1 MPERRRLTRSTNRLI
16 AGVCAGLADYL
27 DLDATLV
34 RIGFIVLALFSL
46 GFGAIVA
53 YVVCWAIMPPADAAA
68 VAGPR
73 EAGARSGNAALL
85 IGVILLVIGLSM
97 LFPALRSA
105 WWIGLA
111 IVRFAW
117 AIALIAAGVIIVA
130 LSRRR

>member
-53 YVVCWAIMPPADAAA
+53 YVVSCSTWGDLSATFF
-68 VAGPR
+68 
-73 EAGARSGNAALL
+73 
-85 IGVILLVIGLSM
+85 GLRHKMGSM
-97 LFPALRSA
+97 CVPVLPSP
-105 WWIGLA
+105 
-111 IVRFAW
+111 
-117 AIALIAAGVIIVA
+117 
-130 LSRRR
+130 SKNS